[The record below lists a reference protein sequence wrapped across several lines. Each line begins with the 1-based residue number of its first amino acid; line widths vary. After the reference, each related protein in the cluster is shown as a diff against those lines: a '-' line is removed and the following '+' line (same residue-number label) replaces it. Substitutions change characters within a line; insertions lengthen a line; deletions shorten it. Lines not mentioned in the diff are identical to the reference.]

1 MSSGTSSFIKYAA
14 LGVLVAQN
22 TFLVVFM
29 RVSRSNGAAEMYAAS
44 TAVLCMEL
52 IKFATCLGVVG
63 WENKGVRGL
72 ISSLNE
78 EVIQKP
84 MEIVKLGVPSALYV
98 IQNNLLYYALSHLDT
113 PTYMIGYQL
122 KILTTALFATLMLGK
137 KLSRLQWFS
146 LVLLTIGVS
155 LAQLHAHH
163 TENTVTH
170 AKADAISDHPE
181 SLQKESTFAGF
192 IAVLLAACTS
202 GFSGIYFEK
211 ILKGSKTS
219 LWIRNIQMGLSSVF
233 IALFATYSQ
242 DGTQI
247 KEKGFFYGY
256 NALVCV
262 VIFLQACGGLVV
274 AVVVK
279 YADNIL
285 KGFAAS
291 FSIIT
296 ACIISYFFLDFQP
309 TLLFVCGAVLVLGS
323 SYIYEK
329 GLPPQL
335 LFLRRSVPMLFMDAT
350 PMKGSK
356 SNDTLPS
363 MVPPKLSKEEV

>member
-1 MSSGTSSFIKYAA
+1 MSGASNFVKYAA

-29 RVSRSNGAAEMYAAS
+29 RISRSSGAREMYAAS

-52 IKFATCLGVVG
+52 IKFATCLCVIA
-63 WENKGVRGL
+63 WESKGVHGL
-72 ISSLNE
+72 LTSLNT
-78 EVIQKP
+78 EVINKP
-84 MEIVKLGVPSALYV
+84 MELVKLGVPSGLYV

-122 KILTTALFATLMLGK
+122 KILTTALFATVMLGK
-137 KLSRLQWFS
+137 KLSRLQWLS

-163 TENTVTH
+163 TENTASH

-181 SLQKESTFAGF
+181 SPQKESTIAGF
-192 IAVLLAACTS
+192 VAVLLAACTS

-219 LWIRNIQMGLSSVF
+219 LWIRNVQMGLSSIF
-233 IALFATYSQ
+233 IALFATFSQ
-242 DGTQI
+242 DGDQI
-247 KEKGFFYGY
+247 REKGFFYGY

-262 VIFLQACGGLVV
+262 VVFLQACGGLVV

-309 TLLFVCGAVLVLGS
+309 TMLFVCGAVLVLGS

-335 LFLRRSVPMLFMDAT
+335 GFLRKSVPALFADTT
-350 PMKGSK
+350 PLKSK
-356 SNDTLPS
+356 SHDMLPS
-363 MVPPKLSKEEV
+363 MVPPKSVKEEV

>member
-1 MSSGTSSFIKYAA
+1 MSSSFVKYGA

-29 RVSRSNGAAEMYAAS
+29 RISRSSSTGPMYAAS
-44 TAVLCMEL
+44 TAVMCMEL
-52 IKFATCLGVVG
+52 IKFVTCLGVVAYETKSTG
-63 WENKGVRGL
+63 GLMMTLNKELV
-72 ISSLNE
+72 
-78 EVIQKP
+78 QKP
-84 MEIVKLGVPSALYV
+84 MELVKLGVPSGLYV

-113 PTYMIGYQL
+113 PTYMVGYQL
-122 KILTTALFATLMLGK
+122 KILTTAVFATIMLGK

-163 TENTVTH
+163 TENTAAHT
-170 AKADAISDHPE
+170 KAEAISDHPE
-181 SLQKESTFAGF
+181 APEKQSTVAGF
-192 IAVLLAACTS
+192 VAVLLAACTS
-202 GFSGIYFEK
+202 GFSGIYFER

-219 LWIRNIQMGLSSVF
+219 LWIRNIQMGLSSIF
-233 IALFATYSQ
+233 IALFATITS

-247 KEKGFFYGY
+247 REKGFFYGY
-256 NALVCV
+256 NLLVCI

-296 ACIISYFFLDFQP
+296 ACIISYIFLDFQP

-323 SYIYEK
+323 SFMYEK

-335 LFLRRSVPMLFMDAT
+335 SFLRKSVPVLFADVPGKDKDEEASS
-350 PMKGSK
+350 PMK
-356 SNDTLPS
+356 TAAA
-363 MVPPKLSKEEV
+363 KEEV